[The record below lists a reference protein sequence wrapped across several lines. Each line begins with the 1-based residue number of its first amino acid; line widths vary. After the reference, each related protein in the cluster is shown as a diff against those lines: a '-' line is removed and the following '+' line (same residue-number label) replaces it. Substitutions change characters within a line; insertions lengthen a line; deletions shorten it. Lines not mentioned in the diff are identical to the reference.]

1 MGRPSAPV
9 KILSAG
15 YILLVCVLLIVPF
28 AVIALGS
35 LFQDT
40 FHPRFSNLTLKYYL
54 ILPASF
60 WKAVGT
66 SVLFAFLAVI
76 CTICLAVPTAYSLM
90 RSSSQRWRSLL
101 DVLFMS
107 PLMIA
112 QSSFSAGLLV
122 IYFRYVN
129 LFDSFLG
136 VLLPIVCVS
145 LPYML
150 RPILGSLKGIDVS
163 LEEAAQSLGARR
175 WQVIAHIL
183 IPLLGPGIVGG
194 SILVFATV
202 INVFTIT
209 MFLTSLHFIPAAQ
222 KIYVD
227 LQVFGLNST
236 IAAEANLMA
245 IVTLVFVLV
254 LNQYLSSRY
263 LKGISF

>member
-1 MGRPSAPV
+1 MAGRRVVSR
-9 KILSAG
+9 IFSNG
-15 YILLVCVLLIVPF
+15 YLLLICMLLIVPF
-28 AVIALGS
+28 VVIALGS

-40 FHPRFSNLTLKYYL
+40 FHPRLSSLTLKYYV
-54 ILPASF
+54 ILPAAY

-66 SVLFAFLAVI
+66 SVLFSLLAVM
-76 CTICLAVPTAYSLM
+76 CTILISIPTAYALA
-90 RSSSQRWRSLL
+90 RSASQKGHALL
-101 DVLFMS
+101 DVMFMS

-122 IYFRYVN
+122 IYLRYVN
-129 LFDSFLG
+129 LYDTFLG

-150 RPILGSLKGIDVS
+150 RPLISSLKGIDVS
-163 LEEAAQSLGARR
+163 VEEAAQSLGARR
-175 WQVIAHIL
+175 WQVIVHIV
-183 IPLLGPGIVGG
+183 IPLLGPGIIGG

-227 LQVFGLNST
+227 LQVWGLNST

-245 IVTLVFVLV
+245 IVTLAFVVILS
-254 LNQYLSSRY
+254 QYLSS
-263 LKGISF
+263 K